1 MSMERVR
8 LSILH
13 RPRYVRP
20 SPTNAE
26 SAALEAQAEEARV
39 ARHAARLSRHEA
51 KSQPTAAEAAARKR
65 ELFAEAQAQ
74 LAAHAAKRERE
85 TLERRGGGA
94 TLSLGDTVGVVTA
107 EQVHARVE
115 AERATLAANLRMAAQ
130 RAEAQRAARDAQR
143 AAEREN
149 GAEWLDRRRRARV

>member
-1 MSMERVR
+1 M
-8 LSILH
+8 
-13 RPRYVRP
+13 
-20 SPTNAE
+20 
-26 SAALEAQAEEARV
+26 
-39 ARHAARLSRHEA
+39 ARHAARLSQQA
-51 KSQPTAAEAAARKR
+51 AQSQPTAAEAAACKR

-74 LAAHAAKRERE
+74 LAAQAARRERE

-94 TLSLGDTVGVVTA
+94 TLSLGVSQVGLVTA
-107 EQVHARVE
+107 EQAQARVE

-149 GAEWLDRRRRARV
+149 GGEWLDPRRRPRV